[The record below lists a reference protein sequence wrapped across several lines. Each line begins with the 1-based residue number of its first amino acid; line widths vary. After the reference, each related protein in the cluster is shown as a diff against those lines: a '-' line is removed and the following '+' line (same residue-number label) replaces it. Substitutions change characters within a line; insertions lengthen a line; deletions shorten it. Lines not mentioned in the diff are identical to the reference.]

1 MGSGRFKGSDDL
13 IGLRHALIRY
23 FIGTGNRAE
32 IGVFHRGAG
41 IAAVVLFAWTSQA
54 RQDDAIRRNERNVA
68 VLATRLDSICEKLDD
83 IRTLLADR
91 RRAQGP
97 DRRQP

>member
-1 MGSGRFKGSDDL
+1 MRPLEDAHASSSASGTNSSIEGRVRFLASF
-13 IGLRHALIRY
+13 A
-23 FIGTGNRAE
+23 
-32 IGVFHRGAG
+32 AG
-41 IAAVVLFAWTSQA
+41 IAAVVIFAWTSQA

-68 VLATRLDSICEKLDD
+68 VLATRLESICEKLDD

-91 RRAQGP
+91 RQVQAL

>member
-1 MGSGRFKGSDDL
+1 VREIATMGTLEDTEAGTPARAANGSVEGR
-13 IGLRHALIRY
+13 LRFLAS
-23 FIGTGNRAE
+23 FA
-32 IGVFHRGAG
+32 AG
-41 IAAVVLFAWTSQA
+41 IAAVVLFAWSSQA

-68 VLATRLDSICEKLDD
+68 VLATRLESICEKLDD

-91 RRAQGP
+91 RRGQGP

>member
-1 MGSGRFKGSDDL
+1 MRTLESAHSSTPASAANGLVEGR
-13 IGLRHALIRY
+13 LRFLAS
-23 FIGTGNRAE
+23 FA
-32 IGVFHRGAG
+32 AG

>member
-1 MGSGRFKGSDDL
+1 MGTLEDTEASTVARGANGSVEGRVRFLASF
-13 IGLRHALIRY
+13 A
-23 FIGTGNRAE
+23 
-32 IGVFHRGAG
+32 AG

-54 RQDDAIRRNERNVA
+54 RQDDAIRMNERNVA

-83 IRTLLADR
+83 IRSLLAER
-91 RRAQGP
+91 RGNQSH

>member
-1 MGSGRFKGSDDL
+1 MKTLPNSEASTPASAANGSVEGR
-13 IGLRHALIRY
+13 LRFLTTFA
-23 FIGTGNRAE
+23 A
-32 IGVFHRGAG
+32 A
-41 IAAVVLFAWTSQA
+41 IAAVILFAWTSQA